1 MNSDLLSEAGAALY
15 GPRWQ
20 SELARAINVSD
31 RTIRRWLANDDV
43 PPATINSELL
53 PLLEAKAAE
62 ANTIARKIRRVTK
75 QGDNR

>member
-1 MNSDLLSEAGAALY
+1 MNTKLLSEAGAALY

-20 SELARAINVSD
+20 SELGRALNVSD
-31 RTIRRWLANDDV
+31 RTMRRWLAADDV
-43 PPATINSELL
+43 PPVVNYDLM

-62 ANTIARKIRRVTK
+62 INKIATKIRWITK